1 MNNVIRLSKLTK
13 IIGVVTTVLFSL
25 IVLAM
30 LLTGNVGAAICFMP
44 FVILGVALILAYKKQ
59 IIVVNEDGLVF
70 SYLIKKTQHVKYKDI
85 RCILVVPL
93 NNRTQAALIDKKY
106 NRIITLDSMLVNDE
120 SLYVKLAE
128 NGIEIVDF
136 GELVEQNK
144 DVSKYAGALN
154 WIERNYYKSVYNED
168 EIVKKMSKSKKKR
181 RLIKRRRS

>member
-85 RCILVVPL
+85 RCILVV
-93 NNRTQAALIDKKY
+93 TFK
-106 NRIITLDSMLVNDE
+106 
-120 SLYVKLAE
+120 
-128 NGIEIVDF
+128 
-136 GELVEQNK
+136 
-144 DVSKYAGALN
+144 
-154 WIERNYYKSVYNED
+154 
-168 EIVKKMSKSKKKR
+168 
-181 RLIKRRRS
+181 